1 MKRVVFKTNEAVAY
15 QGEAM
20 ESGDHFKNEASRLN
34 VSGNGRTE
42 PQQNKKYKRLAIN

>member
-20 ESGDHFKNEASRLN
+20 ESGDHFKNGARPAKPLEQ
-34 VSGNGRTE
+34 E
-42 PQQNKKYKRLAIN
+42 KYFRSCARYELGILK